1 MESARL
7 GSGESFFTVPT
18 ARSTFRAVI
27 YRHRKAAADR
37 WEGLALMSVFRCTL
51 ASVDLLEPTLADI
64 DSSRSAIHR
73 IN

>member
-1 MESARL
+1 MESA
-7 GSGESFFTVPT
+7 ESVP
-18 ARSTFRAVI
+18 ANRSSQCPPHDPLSVQSF

-64 DSSRSAIHR
+64 DSPRSAIHR